1 MEDLRYT
8 AISCRCQ
15 RQNIMRRCAS
25 TTCAAQEEACQR
37 GREEPSA
44 GAPAVHRKA
53 HQRDREQPS
62 APAEQG
68 DGSPM
73 HWLTLVFSDPNE
85 EMFFRRNTLVANKTL
100 ILVVGGLGLSCFVVL
115 WATAARNGP
124 NATHA
129 LWTPWSIG
137 VSTMLLLYL
146 LTDSD
151 TMGRP
156 PEEGVSLN
164 RDELY
169 GQLSTSNL
177 SPSWHYLVAASSY
190 LASLGQALLY
200 GLEPLADF
208 EYALWCVAGVIQL
221 IYPFLLAYPPRN
233 KMEVYFVNFL
243 GYSALSLGGYFGDR
257 LRAICIG
264 GLLLGVAL
272 ALGIALERVKRLA
285 FLHVRGDKAMVEVTV
300 GKEPSGIRWHPEH
313 ALATQS
319 PDEHAPCKRRPLLS
333 CRMDPLTVV
342 IMLVHV
348 LPLVLLILSMELVN
362 PYASC
367 ALLALTITLVPLI
380 VIRYVILPL
389 APTEVTSRV
398 LAL

>member
-1 MEDLRYT
+1 M
-8 AISCRCQ
+8 CRFQ

-25 TTCAAQEEACQR
+25 TTCAAQEEACQG

-44 GAPAVHRKA
+44 GAPAVHREA
-53 HQRDREQPS
+53 HQRGREEPS

-68 DGSPM
+68 DGSSM

-100 ILVVGGLGLSCFVVL
+100 ILVAGGMGLCCFVVL

-124 NATHA
+124 HVTHA

-137 VSTMLLLYL
+137 VSTVLLMYL
-146 LTDSD
+146 LTDRWD
-151 TMGRP
+151 GLPMGRLA
-156 PEEGVSLN
+156 EEGISLN
-164 RDELY
+164 SDDL
-169 GQLSTSNL
+169 QLSTPNS
-177 SPSWHYLVAASSY
+177 SRSWHYLVAAGAY
-190 LASLGQALLY
+190 LASFGQALLY

-208 EYALWCVAGVIQL
+208 EYTVWCLAGLLQL
-221 IYPFLLAYPPRN
+221 LCPFLLAYPPRS
-233 KMEVYFVNFL
+233 KMEVYFVNFV
-243 GYSALSLGGYFGDR
+243 GYSALALGGYFGDR

-264 GLLLGVAL
+264 GLLLGAAL
-272 ALGIALERVKRLA
+272 TLGIALERVKRLA
-285 FLHVRGDKAMVEVTV
+285 FLHVRRDKAMVEVKV
-300 GKEPSGIRWHPEH
+300 DKEPSKIRWQPEH
-313 ALATQS
+313 ALATPS
-319 PDEHAPCKRRPLLS
+319 PDEHAPCKRHPLLS

-367 ALLALTITLVPLI
+367 ALLALTITLVPLV

-398 LAL
+398 LT

>member
-1 MEDLRYT
+1 
-8 AISCRCQ
+8 
-15 RQNIMRRCAS
+15 
-25 TTCAAQEEACQR
+25 
-37 GREEPSA
+37 
-44 GAPAVHRKA
+44 V
-53 HQRDREQPS
+53 
-62 APAEQG
+62 
-68 DGSPM
+68 
-73 HWLTLVFSDPNE
+73 
-85 EMFFRRNTLVANKTL
+85 
-100 ILVVGGLGLSCFVVL
+100 
-115 WATAARNGP
+115 
-124 NATHA
+124 THA

-137 VSTMLLLYL
+137 VSTVLLLYL

-190 LASLGQALLY
+190 LASLGQAVLY

-208 EYALWCVAGVIQL
+208 EYAVWCMAGLLQL
-221 IYPFLLAYPPRN
+221 LYPFLLAYPPRN

-243 GYSALSLGGYFGDR
+243 GYSALALGGYFGDR

-264 GLLLGVAL
+264 GLLLGAAL

-285 FLHVRGDKAMVEVTV
+285 FLHVRRDKSMVEVKV
-300 GKEPSGIRWHPEH
+300 DKEPSG
-313 ALATQS
+313 LQS

-367 ALLALTITLVPLI
+367 ALLALTITLVPLV

-389 APTEVTSRV
+389 APTEVTSCV
-398 LAL
+398 LT

>member
-1 MEDLRYT
+1 VEDLRCT

-25 TTCAAQEEACQR
+25 TTCAAQEETCQR

-44 GAPAVHRKA
+44 GAPAAHREA
-53 HQRDREQPS
+53 HQRGREQPS

-73 HWLTLVFSDPNE
+73 HWLTLVFSDPKE

-100 ILVVGGLGLSCFVVL
+100 ILVLGGLGLSCFVVL

-124 NATHA
+124 NLTHA

-137 VSTMLLLYL
+137 VSTVLLLYL

-151 TMGRP
+151 TMGRM
-156 PEEGVSLN
+156 PEEGLSLN

-169 GQLSTSNL
+169 GQPSTSNL

-208 EYALWCVAGVIQL
+208 EYAVWCVAGLIQL
-221 IYPFLLAYPPRN
+221 LYPFLLAYPPRN

-243 GYSALSLGGYFGDR
+243 GYSALALGGYFGDR

-264 GLLLGVAL
+264 GLLLGAAL

-285 FLHVRGDKAMVEVTV
+285 FLHVRRDKAMVEVKVDT
-300 GKEPSGIRWHPEH
+300 
-313 ALATQS
+313 LATQS
-319 PDEHAPCKRRPLLS
+319 PGEHASCKRRPLLS

-389 APTEVTSRV
+389 APTKVHSPREEFPAGRK
-398 LAL
+398 LLPF